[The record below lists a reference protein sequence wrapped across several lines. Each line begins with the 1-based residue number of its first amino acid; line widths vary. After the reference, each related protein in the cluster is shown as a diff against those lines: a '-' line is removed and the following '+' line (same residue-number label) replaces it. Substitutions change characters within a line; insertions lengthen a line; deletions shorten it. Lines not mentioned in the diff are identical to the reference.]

1 MKDLF
6 DALAQNG
13 FAKNESVTLEYVIS
27 NTWQDSQFS
36 LQAAE
41 NATILDRYRKYEHMT
56 IKELKEKF
64 YN

>member
-6 DALAQNG
+6 DALAHNG
-13 FAKNESVTLEYVIS
+13 FAKNENVTLEYVIS

-36 LQAAE
+36 RQAAD
-41 NATILDRYRKYEHMT
+41 NGTILNRYRKYEHMT

-64 YN
+64 PN